1 MPTFKL
7 IVGTFNTPQ
16 LYTLQ
21 FDPTQTPSTRD
32 GSVNGLTNGSTNG
45 DHNPSNLSILELSSV
60 IGSHSWLHLSPKE
73 GDGRQFLYCTGW
85 TEPPTLV
92 AYEVTS
98 PNSIKYINSVE
109 TAQRSGYVCANEKA
123 VYSAGAA
130 VGEVYAIDPRTGG
143 FAGKNVYDQNHQ
155 HANGVVNGSGSIP
168 NGINGHQTNGF
179 IHQPPQKPTT
189 KLGESPIQTV
199 SFTDSTTKQRNNG
212 SVMDFGGI
220 RHGAHSADFSPSGR
234 TLYVAD
240 IGRNCVWSY
249 AVCPTDGTLSRRTKN
264 AAPRA
269 NDGPRHAWP
278 HPNGKV
284 VYSLQEH
291 TSMVDVFDC
300 VDEDGLELS
309 WVQGISVLPSGKNPD
324 EYWADEVRTSLS
336 LFHAN
341 TDSPRVLYAS
351 NRGLEAGTKGYV
363 AAYALDEHGHIDKTA
378 GEKGLLHMWETPT
391 SGGWANAIQPAPKGT
406 TGEDDT
412 EYISLTDGEIG
423 MVMILGFNGKTG
435 RFSELA
441 RVRLDEGAG
450 AATAVWL

>member
-1 MPTFKL
+1 MPTFNL

-21 FDPTQTPSTRD
+21 FNTSDAPSRSN
-32 GSVNGLTNGSTNG
+32 GSVNGTPNGIVNG
-45 DHNPSNLSILELSSV
+45 DHSQSSLSILKQSSA
-60 IGSHSWLHLSPKE
+60 IGSHSWLELSPRE
-73 GDGRQFLYCTGW
+73 SDGRQFLYCTGW
-85 TEPPTLV
+85 TEPPSLV

-98 PNSIKYINSVE
+98 PTSIKYINSVE

-130 VGEVYAIDPRTGG
+130 KGEVFAIDPQTRG
-143 FAGKNVYDQNHQ
+143 FIAKSDHEETRRQV
-155 HANGVVNGSGSIP
+155 NGVVNGSESIP
-168 NGINGHQTNGF
+168 NGINGHHTNGC
-179 IHQPPQKPTT
+179 IDDHPDKPTT
-189 KLGESPIQTV
+189 ELGESPIQTV

-240 IGRNCVWSY
+240 IGRNCIWSY
-249 AVCPTDGTLSRRTKN
+249 AVCPTHGTLSRRTKN
-264 AAPRA
+264 AAPRE

-291 TSMVDVFDC
+291 SSMVDVFDC
-300 VDEDGLELS
+300 VDQDGLELR
-309 WVQGISVLPSGKNPD
+309 WVQGVSILPAGRNPD
-324 EYWADEVRTSLS
+324 DYWADEVRTSLS
-336 LFHAN
+336 LLHAYK
-341 TDSPRVLYAS
+341 DSPKVLYAS

-363 AAYALDEHGHIDKTA
+363 AAYALDQDGHIDTTA
-378 GEKGLLHMWETPT
+378 GEEGLLHMWETPT
-391 SGGWANAIQPAPKGT
+391 SGGWANAIQPAPRGT
-406 TGEDDT
+406 AGRDDT
-412 EYISLTDGEIG
+412 EYMSLTDGEIG
-423 MVMILGFNGKTG
+423 MVMILGFSGKTG